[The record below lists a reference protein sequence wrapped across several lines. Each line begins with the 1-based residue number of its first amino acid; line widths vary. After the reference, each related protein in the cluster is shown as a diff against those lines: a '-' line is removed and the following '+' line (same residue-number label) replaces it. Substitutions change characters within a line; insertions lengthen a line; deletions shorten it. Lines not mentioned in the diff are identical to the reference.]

1 MEIRTLKAAQL
12 KPADYN
18 PRRDLQPED
27 AEYQKLRRSIEEFGY
42 VEPIIWNERTGR
54 VVGGHQRLKVLLE
67 KGAEEIE
74 AVVVDLDEKNEKIL
88 NALLNKVKGRWD
100 IGKLADLLQELD
112 EAGAMDLTGFEDW
125 ELQSL
130 LMQYDHIKD
139 LMEEDF
145 SGYDDGKERSTF
157 TMTFSL
163 PAGARETVEEYMK
176 TKENAKAELATA
188 IINKVKGGAV
198 MQIERKR
205 ISDLNRA
212 TYNPRIDLIPG
223 DPEYENLRRS
233 ITTYGLLIPVIWN
246 KRTNNVVGGHQR
258 LTVLENEG
266 ETEVDVSV
274 VDLDPMQER
283 QLNVALNKIEGGWDE
298 EKLGALLAE
307 LGDDATLTGFNQQEI
322 DSLTNDIDSLIDG
335 DTVDEELRAIEEL
348 FNVSLTFDKAD
359 QEELKAFVKD
369 YGKEALV
376 EVIIQKAKGEI

>member
-1 MEIRTLKAAQL
+1 
-12 KPADYN
+12 
-18 PRRDLQPED
+18 
-27 AEYQKLRRSIEEFGY
+27 
-42 VEPIIWNERTGR
+42 
-54 VVGGHQRLKVLLE
+54 
-67 KGAEEIE
+67 
-74 AVVVDLDEKNEKIL
+74 
-88 NALLNKVKGRWD
+88 
-100 IGKLADLLQELD
+100 
-112 EAGAMDLTGFEDW
+112 
-125 ELQSL
+125 
-130 LMQYDHIKD
+130 
-139 LMEEDF
+139 
-145 SGYDDGKERSTF
+145 
-157 TMTFSL
+157 
-163 PAGARETVEEYMK
+163 
-176 TKENAKAELATA
+176 
-188 IINKVKGGAV
+188 

-233 ITTYGLLIPVIWN
+233 IATYGLLIPVIWN

-266 ETEVDVSV
+266 EAEVDVSV

-298 EKLGALLAE
+298 EKLGTLLAE

-335 DTVDEELRAIEEL
+335 DTVDEELRAIEGL

-376 EVIIQKAKGEI
+376 EAIIQKAKGES

>member
-1 MEIRTLKAAQL
+1 
-12 KPADYN
+12 
-18 PRRDLQPED
+18 
-27 AEYQKLRRSIEEFGY
+27 
-42 VEPIIWNERTGR
+42 
-54 VVGGHQRLKVLLE
+54 
-67 KGAEEIE
+67 
-74 AVVVDLDEKNEKIL
+74 
-88 NALLNKVKGRWD
+88 
-100 IGKLADLLQELD
+100 
-112 EAGAMDLTGFEDW
+112 
-125 ELQSL
+125 
-130 LMQYDHIKD
+130 
-139 LMEEDF
+139 
-145 SGYDDGKERSTF
+145 
-157 TMTFSL
+157 
-163 PAGARETVEEYMK
+163 
-176 TKENAKAELATA
+176 
-188 IINKVKGGAV
+188 

-246 KRTNNVVGGHQR
+246 KQTNNVVGGHQR

-307 LGDDATLTGFNQQEI
+307 LGEDATLTGFNQQEI

-335 DTVDEELRAIEEL
+335 DTVDEELQAIEEL

-376 EVIIQKAKGEI
+376 EVIIRKAKGEI